1 MPSRSAI
8 DVHCE
13 RLWVVAER
21 ARARG
26 SLSRDDIAF
35 VRDTVPA
42 ALDSFPRITLPKK
55 IRHPGG
61 FTVSGAPVGHI
72 PQKRAPDRRA
82 EGPWAPVR
90 RPPVL

>member
-55 IRHPGG
+55 IRHPGDSRSLARP
-61 FTVSGAPVGHI
+61 SGHSSEA
-72 PQKRAPDRRA
+72 RS
-82 EGPWAPVR
+82 
-90 RPPVL
+90 